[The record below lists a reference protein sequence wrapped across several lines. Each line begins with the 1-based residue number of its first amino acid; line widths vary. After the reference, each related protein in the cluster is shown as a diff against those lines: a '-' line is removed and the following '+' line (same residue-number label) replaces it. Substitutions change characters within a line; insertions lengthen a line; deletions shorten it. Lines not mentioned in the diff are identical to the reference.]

1 MTEQTTFWRGD
12 APLIL
17 ASGSATRLQLLEA
30 AGLPVEVVRPD
41 VDERAIEADF
51 LAMGGSPAGVA
62 AALADAK
69 ALSVSPSHP
78 GRTVLAADQM
88 LICEGRPFHKPEDA
102 AAAERQIATLAGR
115 KHELTS
121 AFTLAR
127 NGRIVGRGASS
138 AALAM
143 RPLTSDFIRDYV
155 ALAGPAATSS
165 VGGYQLEGLGIHL
178 FEAIEGDHSTIL
190 GLPMLSL
197 LATLRELDLV
207 A

>member
-1 MTEQTTFWRGD
+1 MTGQATFWRGD

-17 ASGSATRLQLLEA
+17 ASGSTTRRQLLEA
-30 AGLPVEVVRPD
+30 ARLPVEVIRPD

-51 LAMGGSPAGVA
+51 IAMGGPPAGVA
-62 AALADAK
+62 TALADAK
-69 ALSVSPSHP
+69 ALAVSPAQA

-88 LICEGRPFHKPEDA
+88 LVCEGRPFHKPEGT
-102 AAAERQIATLAGR
+102 AAAERQIAMLAGR
-115 KHELTS
+115 RHELTS

-127 NGRIVGRGASS
+127 DGKIIGRGASS
-138 AALAM
+138 AVLTM
-143 RPLTSDFIRDYV
+143 RPLAPGFIRDYV
-155 ALAGPAATSS
+155 ALAGTAATTS

-207 A
+207 I

>member
-1 MTEQTTFWRGD
+1 MFWRGD

-17 ASGSATRLQLLEA
+17 ASGSATRLHLLEA
-30 AGLPVEVVRPD
+30 AGLPVEVIRPD
-41 VDERAIEADF
+41 IDERAIEAEF
-51 LAMGGSPAGVA
+51 IAMGGPPAGVA

-69 ALSVSPSHP
+69 ALSVAPHHP
-78 GRTVLAADQM
+78 RRIVLAADQM
-88 LICEGRPFHKPEDA
+88 LVCEGRPFHKPEGA
-102 AAAERQIATLAGR
+102 AAAEHQIAMLAGR

-121 AFTLAR
+121 AFALAR
-127 NGRIVGRGASS
+127 DGKIIGRGASS
-138 AALAM
+138 AVLAM
-143 RPLTSDFIRDYV
+143 RPLSPGFIRDYV
-155 ALAGPAATSS
+155 VLAGTAATTS

-178 FEAIEGDHSTIL
+178 FETIEGDHSTIL

>member
-1 MTEQTTFWRGD
+1 VTGQATFWRGD
-12 APLIL
+12 APLVL

-30 AGLPVEVVRPD
+30 AGLPVEVIRPD
-41 VDERAIEADF
+41 IDERAIEADF
-51 LAMGGSPAGVA
+51 LAMGGRPAGVA
-62 AALADAK
+62 SALADAK

-78 GRTVLAADQM
+78 GRTVLSADQM
-88 LICEGRPFHKPEDA
+88 LICEGHPFHKPEDA
-102 AAAERQIATLAGR
+102 AAAERQVAMLAGR

-121 AFTLAR
+121 AFALAR
-127 NGRIVGRGASS
+127 DGRIIGRGVSS
-138 AALAM
+138 AMLAM
-143 RPLTSDFIRDYV
+143 RPLTPGFIKDYV
-155 ALAGPAATSS
+155 AMAGPAATSS

-178 FEAIEGDHSTIL
+178 FETIEGDHSTIL

>member
-1 MTEQTTFWRGD
+1 MTGQTTFWRGD

-17 ASGSATRLQLLEA
+17 ASGSTTRRQLLEA

-51 LAMGGSPAGVA
+51 LAMGGPPAGVA

-69 ALSVSPSHP
+69 ALSVSPRQF

-88 LICEGRPFHKPEDA
+88 LVCEGRPFHKPEGT
-102 AAAERQIATLAGR
+102 AAAERQIALLAGR

-127 NGRIVGRGASS
+127 NGKIIGRGTSS
-138 AALAM
+138 AVLAM
-143 RPLTSDFIRDYV
+143 RALTPGFIRDYV
-155 ALAGPAATSS
+155 VLAGQAATTS

-178 FEAIEGDHSTIL
+178 FETIEGDHSTIL

>member
-1 MTEQTTFWRGD
+1 VTGQTTFWRGD

-17 ASGSATRLQLLEA
+17 ASGSTTRRQLLEA

-51 LAMGGSPAGVA
+51 LAMGGPPAGVA

-69 ALSVSPSHP
+69 ALSVSPRQF

-88 LICEGRPFHKPEDA
+88 LVCEGRPFHKPEGT
-102 AAAERQIATLAGR
+102 AAAERQIALLAGR

-127 NGRIVGRGASS
+127 NGKIIGRGTSS
-138 AALAM
+138 AVLAM
-143 RPLTSDFIRDYV
+143 RALTPGFIRDYV
-155 ALAGPAATSS
+155 VLAGQAATTS

-178 FEAIEGDHSTIL
+178 FETIEGDHSTIL

>member
-1 MTEQTTFWRGD
+1 MTGQATFWRGD

-17 ASGSATRLQLLEA
+17 ASGSATRRQLLEA
-30 AGLPVEVVRPD
+30 AGLPVEVIRPD
-41 VDERAIEADF
+41 VDERAVEADF

-69 ALSVSPSHP
+69 VLSVSPSHP
-78 GRTVLAADQM
+78 GRTALAADQM

-102 AAAERQIATLAGR
+102 AAAERQIAMLAGR

-127 NGRIVGRGASS
+127 DGRIIGRGASS
-138 AALAM
+138 AALTM
-143 RPLTSDFIRDYV
+143 RSLTPGFIGNYV
-155 ALAGPAATSS
+155 ALAGPAATGS

-178 FEAIEGDHSTIL
+178 FETIEGDHSTIL

>member
-1 MTEQTTFWRGD
+1 MTGPATFWRSD

-17 ASGSATRLQLLEA
+17 ASGSATRRQLLEA
-30 AGLPVEVVRPD
+30 AGLPVEVIRPD
-41 VDERAIEADF
+41 VDERAIEADY
-51 LAMGGSPAGVA
+51 LAMGGSPASVA

-69 ALSVSPSHP
+69 ALSVSPSYP

-88 LICEGRPFHKPEDA
+88 LVCEGRPFHKPEDA

-127 NGRIVGRGASS
+127 DGRIIGRGAST
-138 AALAM
+138 AVLAM
-143 RPLTSDFIRDYV
+143 RPLTPGFIRNYV

-178 FEAIEGDHSTIL
+178 FETIEGDHSTIL

>member
-1 MTEQTTFWRGD
+1 MTGQPTFWRGD

-17 ASGSATRLQLLEA
+17 ASGSVTRRQVLEA
-30 AGLPVEVVRPD
+30 AGLPVEVITPD
-41 VDERAIEADF
+41 VDERAIEADY
-51 LAMGGSPAGVA
+51 LAMGGTPAGVA

-102 AAAERQIATLAGR
+102 PAAERQIAMLAGR

-127 NGRIVGRGASS
+127 AGRIVGRGASS
-138 AALAM
+138 AVLAM
-143 RPLTSDFIRDYV
+143 RPLAPDFIKGYV
-155 ALAGPAATSS
+155 ALAGSAATSS

>member
-1 MTEQTTFWRGD
+1 MNEQVTLWLGG

-17 ASGSATRLQLLEA
+17 ASGSATRRQLLEA
-30 AGLPVEVVRPD
+30 AGLPVEVIKPD
-41 VDERAIEADF
+41 VDERAIEAEF
-51 LAMGGSPAGVA
+51 LAMGGPPAGVA
-62 AALADAK
+62 AALAEAK
-69 ALSVSPSHP
+69 ALSVSPTRP
-78 GRTVLAADQM
+78 GRVVLAADQM

-102 AAAERQIATLAGR
+102 AGAEHQIAMLAGR

-121 AFTLAR
+121 AFALAR
-127 NGRIVGRGASS
+127 DGRIVGSGAST
-138 AALAM
+138 ATLAM
-143 RPLTSDFIRDYV
+143 RPLTADFIRDYV
-155 ALAGPAATSS
+155 ALAGAAATTS

-197 LATLRELDLV
+197 LAVLRELNLV

>member
-1 MTEQTTFWRGD
+1 VTGQATFWRGD

-30 AGLPVEVVRPD
+30 SGLPVEVIRPD

-69 ALSVSPSHP
+69 ALSVSPSPP
-78 GRTVLAADQM
+78 GQTVLAADQM
-88 LICEGRPFHKPEDA
+88 LICEGRPFHKPEGAVA
-102 AAAERQIATLAGR
+102 AGRQIAMLAGR

-127 NGRIVGRGASS
+127 DGKIVGRGTSS
-138 AALAM
+138 AVLAM
-143 RPLTSDFIRDYV
+143 RPLTPDFIRDYV
-155 ALAGPAATSS
+155 TLAGSAATSS

>member
-1 MTEQTTFWRGD
+1 MSGQATFWRGD

-30 AGLPVEVVRPD
+30 AGLPVEVIRPEL
-41 VDERAIEADF
+41 DERAVESEFI
-51 LAMGGSPAGVA
+51 AMGGPPAGVA
-62 AALADAK
+62 AALAEAK
-69 ALSVSPSHP
+69 ALSVSPRHS

-102 AAAERQIATLAGR
+102 AAAMRQIAMLAGQ

-121 AFTLAR
+121 AFALAR
-127 NGRIVGRGASS
+127 NGQIIGRGTSS
-138 AALAM
+138 ATLTM
-143 RPLTSDFIRDYV
+143 RPLTPDFIGDYV
-155 ALAGPAATSS
+155 AAAGRAATSS

-190 GLPMLSL
+190 GLPMLTL
-197 LATLRELDLV
+197 LATLRSLDL
-207 A
+207 AR

>member
-1 MTEQTTFWRGD
+1 MTGQATFWRGD

-17 ASGSATRLQLLEA
+17 ASGSTTRLQLLEA
-30 AGLPVEVVRPD
+30 AELPVEVIRPD

-51 LAMGGSPAGVA
+51 LAMGGPPAGVA
-62 AALADAK
+62 TALADAK
-69 ALSVSPSHP
+69 ALSVSPQHP
-78 GRTVLAADQM
+78 GRAVLAADQM
-88 LICEGRPFHKPEDA
+88 LVCEGRPFHKPEGT
-102 AAAERQIATLAGR
+102 AAAERQITMLAGR

-127 NGRIVGRGASS
+127 DGKIIGRGASS
-138 AALAM
+138 AVLVM
-143 RPLTSDFIRDYV
+143 RPLTSGFIRDYV
-155 ALAGPAATSS
+155 ALAGEAATTS

>member
-1 MTEQTTFWRGD
+1 MTGQATFWRGD

-17 ASGSATRLQLLEA
+17 ASGSATRRQLLEA
-30 AGLPVEVVRPD
+30 AGLPVEVIRPD
-41 VDERAIEADF
+41 VDERAIEADV
-51 LAMGGSPAGVA
+51 LSMGGSPAGVA

-88 LICEGRPFHKPEDA
+88 LISEGRPFHKPEGA
-102 AAAERQIATLAGR
+102 VAAERQIAMLAGR

-127 NGRIVGRGASS
+127 NGKIIGRGASS
-138 AALAM
+138 AVLAM
-143 RPLTSDFIRDYV
+143 RPLAPGFIRDYV

-165 VGGYQLEGLGIHL
+165 VGGYQLESLGIHL
-178 FEAIEGDHSTIL
+178 FETIEGDHFTIL